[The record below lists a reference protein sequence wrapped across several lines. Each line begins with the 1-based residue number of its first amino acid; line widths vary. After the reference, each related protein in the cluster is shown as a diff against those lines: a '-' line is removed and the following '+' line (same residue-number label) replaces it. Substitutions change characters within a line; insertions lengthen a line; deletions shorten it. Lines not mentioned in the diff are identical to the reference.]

1 MKKFFG
7 NEVIGL
13 IFRLILAGVLI
24 YAGGVKLF
32 EPNGARDAILAYRI
46 FSPEIAPVL
55 GYALPVVEIAAG
67 LFLLVGLFVRASA
80 LFTGLLMLGFIA
92 GIVSVWVRGYSID
105 CGCFGGGGDI
115 DPAGRNSRYTIE
127 VLRDSS
133 FVLMSFWLYRWPL
146 TQFSLERN

>member
-7 NEVIGL
+7 NKGVGL
-13 IFRLILAGVLI
+13 IFRTTLAGVLI

-46 FSPEIAPVL
+46 FPPELAPVL
-55 GYALPVVEIAAG
+55 GYALPVIEIAVG
-67 LFLLVGLFVRASA
+67 IFLLVGLFVRASA
-80 LFTGLLMLGFIA
+80 AITGLLMLGFIV

-115 DPAGRNSRYTIE
+115 DPAGRNTRYTLE
-127 VLRDSS
+127 VIRDSA
-133 FVLMSFWLYRWPL
+133 FVLMSFWLYRWPKTL
-146 TQFSLERN
+146 FSLEQS